1 MDLHLKE
8 IKLYAAYFLHSLG
21 YYRVMYEE
29 TNYNL
34 NLAQLATDHNK
45 ISLINRA
52 QILNDALN
60 IAKADLLPYS
70 VALDLTLYLDKER
83 EYVPWHSALTAL
95 TYMDSMLYSSAAY
108 GGWKVI

>member
-1 MDLHLKE
+1 
-8 IKLYAAYFLHSLG
+8 
-21 YYRVMYEE
+21 MYDE

-34 NLAQLATDHNK
+34 ILDQLKTDFTK

-60 IAKADLLPYS
+60 IAKADLLSYN

-95 TYMDSMLYSSAAY
+95 AYMDSMLYTSPAY
-108 GGWKVI
+108 ASWKVITSKLI